1 MNEFEITMAL
11 NEKKI
16 SLVFLTEIYQMLTS
30 VSIYQEKKLNT
41 QVDRCKYSDQELGFT
56 EQYNSIAAVIKAS

>member
-16 SLVFLTEIYQMLTS
+16 SFVFLTEIYQMLTS

-41 QVDRCKYSDQELGFT
+41 QVDGCKYSDQEFH
-56 EQYNSIAAVIKAS
+56 